1 MIIAPLL
8 STASATVQKTVVSE
22 DARPEIASAKQ
33 PDPTKPQ
40 TVSQPIAKE
49 KSRSRFSIEA
59 TLQRSDSKD
68 ENEET
73 TEKVELPSN
82 HFTETDLHDS
92 WQNYLEELKEKD
104 VIIYNA
110 IHSFQLKKQDEN
122 TVEIIYPSS
131 SAKSEFEKIREE
143 FFGRFMR
150 KVNHFNIQLEYRK
163 DVSMKRE
170 IVTKRMIFDK
180 FAAINPVLREL
191 DDLLKFDLN

>member
-1 MIIAPLL
+1 M
-8 STASATVQKTVVSE
+8 VSE
-22 DARPEIASAKQ
+22 DTRPEITSPKQ
-33 PDPTKPQ
+33 LDPTKPK

-49 KSRSRFSIEA
+49 KSPSKFSIEA
-59 TLQRSDSKD
+59 MLQRSESED
-68 ENEET
+68 ENEEAP
-73 TEKVELPSN
+73 EKLELPSN

-92 WQNYLEELKEKD
+92 WEIFLQELKKKD

-110 IHSFQLKKQDEN
+110 IHSFQLKKNDEN

-143 FFGRFMR
+143 FFGKFMR
-150 KVNHFNIQLEYRK
+150 KVNHYNIQLEYRK

-170 IVTKRMIFDK
+170 VVTKRMIFDK
-180 FAAINPVLREL
+180 FAAINPVLRDL